1 MPPPRTS
8 TSVFALGAALFAGLL
23 GARPAAHDAR
33 ENLPINIEAASS
45 EGSLP
50 NNTLVMHD
58 VTISQGDLK
67 IRANKAS
74 VIGGLN
80 YQNSKWT
87 ISGDVRIN
95 AQGSSLQS
103 DEAVVTFSNNLISRA
118 VVTGAPAQFET
129 QRDAN
134 AEPVRGRAR
143 AIDYETASGNISL
156 NDAAWLSD
164 GCKEWRSEQL
174 VYNIRS
180 QSVQAQAVAP
190 VAGAGSDGRIHITIQ
205 PQTAS
210 GKPCSTPGKKK
221 P

>member
-1 MPPPRTS
+1 MPAPLPRIFR
-8 TSVFALGAALFAGLL
+8 FALGAALFAGLL
-23 GARPAAHDAR
+23 GARPAAQDAR

-103 DEAVVTFSNNLISRA
+103 DEAIVTFSNNLISRA
-118 VVTGAPAQFET
+118 TVTGAPAQFET
-129 QRDAN
+129 QREAAAD
-134 AEPVRGRAR
+134 PTRGHAHT
-143 AIDYETASGNISL
+143 IDYETASGNISL
-156 NDAAWLSD
+156 KDEAWLSD
-164 GCKEWRSEQL
+164 GCNEWRSEQI
-174 VYNIRS
+174 VYNIKS
-180 QSVQAQAVAP
+180 QSMQAQAVAP
-190 VAGAGSDGRIHITIQ
+190 AAGASSDGRIHITIQ
-205 PQTAS
+205 PQTPS
-210 GKPCSTPGKKK
+210 GKPCAAPGKKK